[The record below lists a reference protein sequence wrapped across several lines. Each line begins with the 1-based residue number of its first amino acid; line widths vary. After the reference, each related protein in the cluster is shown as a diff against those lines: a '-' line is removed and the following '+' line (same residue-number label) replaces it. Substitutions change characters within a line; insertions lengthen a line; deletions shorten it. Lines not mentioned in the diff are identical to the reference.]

1 MEEGSLKRILMIV
14 VGIVALFLIIS
25 VMFLM
30 LSKKVEKKSENNN
43 AKFSSEE
50 EIYMKAATEKN
61 PGLCSL
67 IKTDELK
74 LRCINDAS
82 APVSEG
88 GI

>member
-1 MEEGSLKRILMIV
+1 M
-14 VGIVALFLIIS
+14 
-25 VMFLM
+25 
-30 LSKKVEKKSENNN
+30 KKSENNN